1 MRCCNVGTGG
11 NKGADGESGR
21 RIGTGGK
28 ISQPARGNSG
38 QFGAIGDRQHSVS
51 GHAFSGQAVFCFRD
65 RQLFAATPTAG
76 PQISYPRSR
85 RRNRPPDYQ
94 ANNCRLDAG
103 EFLSL

>member
-51 GHAFSGQAVFCFRD
+51 GLAAIRGGAET
-65 RQLFAATPTAG
+65 AATPTAG